1 MSDLTN
7 LWTFIKSNPPLTV
20 SVLFGHILRHSFTD
34 TSSHWNLP
42 VHIHRRS
49 RRSIVHK
56 DLAFVRFPLPMD
68 DKLSSGVEE
77 ATLRLMLVRHPN
89 HQNHRHHHHLR
100 DNTKLPVH
108 VYQLIGS
115 GDRILLDTVT
125 VELEAISERGK
136 WIEFNVR
143 SAVNSWI
150 DEENSNLGFEIHCNG
165 CEKQGVQVIHEQSHA
180 STPDFYGQD
189 DMEFDLEDDLTRP
202 VNHMAHGG
210 DENMPALNI
219 VSRTR
224 SRGKRS
230 RILRPSSDRP
240 RARRP
245 HHTKCEEHNGQ
256 KCCRSEMQ
264 VVFRDLKALD
274 FIIQPK
280 SFDAG
285 HCRGRCP
292 FNYNVASNHAYLQG
306 MIWKQDRKKVP
317 RPCCAPKKLEDL
329 QVLHIDEQDP
339 TKLKVSTW
347 TEMKVLE
354 CACS

>member
-1 MSDLTN
+1 MRSLVKLIN
-7 LWTFIKSNPPLTV
+7 FLSLPLP
-20 SVLFGHILRHSFTD
+20 SPD
-34 TSSHWNLP
+34 SSSSLH
-42 VHIHRRS
+42 HRS
-49 RRSIVHK
+49 RRSIVYK
-56 DLAFVRFPLPMD
+56 DLVFVRFPLPVD
-68 DKLSSGVEE
+68 DKLSAGVDE

-100 DNTKLPVH
+100 ESKVAVH
-108 VYQLIGS
+108 VYQLS
-115 GDRILLDTVT
+115 GTSDRVLLDTLSVDLDT
-125 VELEAISERGK
+125 IGERGK

-150 DEENSNLGFEIHCNG
+150 AEEHTNLGFEIHCNG
-165 CEKQGVQVIHEQSHA
+165 CDKLGVQVIHEQSNV
-180 STPDFYGQD
+180 TPDFYTQD
-189 DMEFDLEDDLTRP
+189 EEMDLDEDIMRP
-202 VNHMAHGG
+202 VTQHNGAV
-210 DENMPALNI
+210 DENIPALNI

-224 SRGKRS
+224 SPRGKRS
-230 RILRPSSDRP
+230 RVLHPYSNRLHS
-240 RARRP
+240 RRP

-256 KCCRSEMQ
+256 KCCRSEMV

-285 HCRGRCP
+285 HCRGKCP

-306 MIWKQDRKKVP
+306 MIWRQDRKKVP

-347 TEMKVLE
+347 SEMRVLE